1 LREKQKVR
9 FLYGIT
15 EEQFEN
21 YFDSATKVPGV
32 TGETLLSLLER
43 RLDNVIFRAG
53 MADSRSEAR
62 QMVLH
67 GHFMVNGR
75 KVNIP
80 SYLVEERNVITLS
93 EKGKKNQKI
102 KEIMEEEVKPLPAW
116 LEVNPDTREIRI
128 LRNPERGDIDYPIQE
143 QLIVEFYSK

>member
-1 LREKQKVR
+1 MSRYTGPKCRLCRRQGGKLFLKGPRCYSANCAFEKRPVPPGSHRGGRRRLSDYGLQLREKQKVR

-75 KVNIP
+75 KVNIA
-80 SYLVEERNVITLS
+80 SYLV
-93 EKGKKNQKI
+93 
-102 KEIMEEEVKPLPAW
+102 
-116 LEVNPDTREIRI
+116 
-128 LRNPERGDIDYPIQE
+128 
-143 QLIVEFYSK
+143 